1 MRNKLKKIIITIAF
15 IVACSNFSVANTNNA
30 NYLHNCIV
38 GSCTFNENI
47 QPKWIENNKVGIDS
61 FDYMSRLD
69 SNIHYSIFGGGGGAD
84 SIWQMKTY
92 YEMIT
97 LNATQIKVLNNEL
110 EKMRMMIEQI
120 KRLPEDVIRQELG
133 QYTGMIGEM
142 VAIQNELKDLLKDA
156 RDFETY
162 TTAIYNDVKNM
173 DYVAL
178 LDRYANTINDLSYNA
193 MRSSNYYSNSVS
205 KNVSNNA
212 KYLMQQ
218 AKTGENPIQLLETLN
233 SWNANLSYQITAVS
247 DLINNSN
254 RLQIIEYQEK
264 ANKIKLDRE
273 QQMKMENLLNQ
284 RINEMKSRS
293 KKK

>member
-1 MRNKLKKIIITIAF
+1 MKNKIQKLIIATAF
-15 IVACSNFSVANTNNA
+15 IAVCSNFSVASAKNTE
-30 NYLHNCIV
+30 YLHNCIV
-38 GSCTFNENI
+38 GSCTFNQSIE
-47 QPKWIENNKVGIDS
+47 PKGIDNNKIGIDS

-69 SNIHYSIFGGGGGAD
+69 NNIHYSILGGGSD

-133 QYTGMIGEM
+133 QYTGMISEM

>member
-1 MRNKLKKIIITIAF
+1 
-15 IVACSNFSVANTNNA
+15 
-30 NYLHNCIV
+30 
-38 GSCTFNENI
+38 
-47 QPKWIENNKVGIDS
+47 
-61 FDYMSRLD
+61 
-69 SNIHYSIFGGGGGAD
+69 
-84 SIWQMKTY
+84 
-92 YEMIT
+92 
-97 LNATQIKVLNNEL
+97 
-110 EKMRMMIEQI
+110 MIEQI

-233 SWNANLSYQITAVS
+233 SWNATL
-247 DLINNSN
+247 
-254 RLQIIEYQEK
+254 
-264 ANKIKLDRE
+264 
-273 QQMKMENLLNQ
+273 
-284 RINEMKSRS
+284 
-293 KKK
+293 